1 MAHNDTP
8 TVLYQR
14 LDQWTDG
21 DKLAKTLHHR
31 TRPLI
36 AAVPYHDQDPTD
48 LTLLARRFNH
58 VCDIVRLQWDAQRA
72 FNQAAGNQYITPG
85 TIRAWRPD
93 GRSRYWRPMEGD
105 DIPSLIHGFLGCD
118 NTSVSST
125 PARMP
130 RADDTQPMRQM
141 RERVRE
147 QKRELERLRALVPDP
162 DQWSVDWRE
171 RLDYMVRYRWLQRIP
186 AAEKPSR
193 PLPAQWRYA
202 DSFEQWPHSADRWKT
217 VDVMVEVLLGL
228 DTCSFARGTHPLRAG
243 TGAGM
248 PTRTWHGLPVQRTS
262 ISRMP
267 SAPRLG
273 HVVDEDGMVVFLD
286 VTVHDDLLL

>member
-1 MAHNDTP
+1 MTHDNTP

-36 AAVPYHDQDPTD
+36 AIVPYHDQDPTD

-93 GRSRYWRPMEGD
+93 GRSRYWR
-105 DIPSLIHGFLGCD
+105 
-118 NTSVSST
+118 
-125 PARMP
+125 
-130 RADDTQPMRQM
+130 PMRQM

-273 HVVDEDGMVVFLD
+273 YVVDNGTVVFLD